1 MIDEKFRDSLDDYC
15 LERDFSTILF
25 ENPAFDKSIVGITDD
40 GRLVYDYEKMIDE
53 LAEDDEISHE
63 EAQEFID
70 YNTMRALP
78 YIGPQENRQYVPII
92 LECTKEMIEELY

>member
-1 MIDEKFRDSLDDYC
+1 MIDEKFRESLDDYC

-53 LAEDDEISHE
+53 LAEDDKISHE

-70 YNTMRALP
+70 YNTIRVLP
-78 YIGPQENRQYVPII
+78 YIGPQENRQYAPII

>member
-1 MIDEKFRDSLDDYC
+1 MIDEKFRKSLDDYC
-15 LERDFSTILF
+15 IERDFSTILF
-25 ENPAFDKSIVGITDD
+25 DDPSFDKSIVGITDD

-53 LAEDDEISHE
+53 LAEEDGISLE

-78 YIGPQENRQYVPII
+78 QDGQYTPII

>member
-1 MIDEKFRDSLDDYC
+1 MIDEKFRESLDDYC
-15 LERDFSTILF
+15 LERDFSTIFF

-53 LAEDDEISHE
+53 LAEDDDISRE

-78 YIGPQENRQYVPII
+78 YIGNSENGQYAPII

>member
-1 MIDEKFRDSLDDYC
+1 MIDEKFRKSLDDYC
-15 LERDFSTILF
+15 LERDFPTILF
-25 ENPAFDKSIVGITDD
+25 DGPAFDRSIIGITDE

-53 LAEDDEISHE
+53 LAEEDGISRE

-70 YNTMRALP
+70 YNTMRVLP
-78 YIGPQENRQYVPII
+78 YIHHQDSQYTPII